1 MRKPAASSFRMACPH
16 CDHPARVRDSEQQS
30 TLVRALIF
38 QCTHWECG
46 HVFAALLSV
55 ERTISPS
62 AIPKPDVHLP
72 LSDHIRSDVLRR
84 QIDMFSTEKP

>member
-1 MRKPAASSFRMACPH
+1 MNKPAASHFRMTCPH
-16 CDHPARVRDSEQQS
+16 CEAPARVRDSREQS

-38 QCTHWECG
+38 QCTNWECG

-62 AIPKPDVHLP
+62 AIPKPDVVLP
-72 LSDHIRSDVLRR
+72 LSQHIRSDVLLR
-84 QIDMFSTEKP
+84 QLDMFPKEQP